1 MPITTDS
8 IVVAAKEQIST
19 QVDDEA
25 ALLNLKTGVY
35 FGLDP
40 MGAYIWQMLREP
52 VSVQTLT
59 ARLQEDYS
67 NIDAEIVANDLR
79 FFLEQ
84 MLEAGLVELVSS
96 DPPSD
101 PRQPVPGS

>member
-8 IVVAAKEQIST
+8 IVVAAKDQIST
-19 QVDDEA
+19 RVDDEA

-79 FFLEQ
+79 VFLDQ
-84 MLEAGLVELVSS
+84 MLEAGLVELV
-96 DPPSD
+96 
-101 PRQPVPGS
+101 VA

>member
-8 IVVAAKEQIST
+8 IVVAAKDQIST

-79 FFLEQ
+79 VFLDQ
-84 MLEAGLVELVSS
+84 MLEAGLVELV
-96 DPPSD
+96 
-101 PRQPVPGS
+101 VA

>member
-1 MPITTDS
+1 MPITPDS
-8 IVVAAKEQIST
+8 IVVAAKDQIST

-52 VSVQTLT
+52 VSVRALV

-84 MLEAGLVELVSS
+84 MLEAGLVEL
-96 DPPSD
+96 
-101 PRQPVPGS
+101 Q